1 MGLRDDISFVSLKK
15 KMDEPSYTDDEVPTK
30 KNTSSTF
37 EAIGPGKVVASA
49 VELGLGGAKWWHA
62 LRGEPSN

>member
-1 MGLRDDISFVSLKK
+1 MISVLSVLKKEK

-30 KNTSSTF
+30 KKETR
-37 EAIGPGKVVASA
+37 AALLKR
-49 VELGLGGAKWWHA
+49 LGRAKWWQALWSMDWAGQSGGIA